1 MMLQLCYASERI
13 ESEQELLQDLSD
25 ILATARKFNLQHQI
39 HGVLYY
45 SHGKFF
51 QCLEGQAEVVESLF
65 QSICRDPRHHN
76 ILRFADAM
84 VEHSHFSEWSMKY
97 VHKHSQISS
106 LFKKLGFDVFLP
118 HRLDEKTVQQF
129 LALLLDLEQTILP
142 EKSQRGYKNRG
153 YSNFF

>member
-1 MMLQLCYASERI
+1 MILQLCYASERI

-65 QSICRDPRHHN
+65 QSICQDPRHHN

-84 VEHSHFSEWSMKY
+84 VEQSHFSQWSMKY
-97 VHKHSQISS
+97 VRRNSQIQQYFQSKGYEN
-106 LFKKLGFDVFLP
+106 FQP
-118 HRLDEKTVQQF
+118 LDLKDEEISDL
-129 LALLLDLEQTILP
+129 LALLYET
-142 EKSQRGYKNRG
+142 N
-153 YSNFF
+153 